1 MPPIRDKFTIHSKAV
16 VCQDVELKGDFT
28 VGAGTIVHPK
38 ATIFAIAGPIV
49 IGAGCII
56 EEGVI
61 LVSRQVLPSPA
72 SRPLTIGCR
81 VECPS
86 IGNFN
91 TISARARVHH
101 TVRIS
106 SYCVIGAACLVVP
119 TEDEILDE
127 YTVIYGPAAERRI
140 WSGRGKTAD
149 THAMARRS
157 SSKSSGRDFQPAYD
171 AATYRDLLLF
181 EERLK
186 TNAASLNRRKH
197 RYQLFLAQLLVI
209 ITFLASEVLLQ
220 TNVLSI
226 PYAVLL
232 RAVFSDLYAER
243 TDISIHPYF
252 TMVHATGFSFT
263 ARDASTDPANSTNS
277 TVDMVVAAW
286 YTGWHSEDFTLNN
299 VSWDKYT
306 HLIYSFAATGP
317 TSNVSLNGSDP
328 ELLLQFVSTAHGNAQ
343 SPHIFTHASG
353 VPLRL
358 GDSPST
364 TDYRVEIEPVTY
376 GLPTL
381 PNLWW
386 NDDLRLFEYQ
396 KDSGEHKP
404 VLVQEPEREG
414 EKRIWAFFHDTVT
427 LEEQQKQTRAY
438 LDTKGKAAERIRKI
452 QDERPKP
459 ATPAAIRRELSK
471 HEATSPAVG
480 TSPLVHVVPEVGT
493 SSLTQYSSNLATGV
507 EKKPLEPELETQS
520 NEPEPESEPEYEPES
535 DDAMSTTRTST
546 ATKLEVPAPDK
557 FKGQATDAK
566 PFIRRLEMYYS
577 ATGNANANDQRKIAY
592 ALLLIDDNSDAFYW
606 KKLHMDGEAD
616 AQEEG
621 KHAFESW
628 KDFKEAFLKAFPVYA
643 EGDRDSIMLTT
654 LKQGKTPT
662 PAFIPKFRSIA
673 SRTDLSDKT
682 LSGFFKRAIR
692 RDLLDKA
699 MNMEPPTT

>member
-1 MPPIRDKFTIHSKAV
+1 MSSDSGSYSGSDSGSF
-16 VCQDVELKGDFT
+16 D
-28 VGAGTIVHPK
+28 
-38 ATIFAIAGPIV
+38 
-49 IGAGCII
+49 CI
-56 EEGVI
+56 
-61 LVSRQVLPSPA
+61 LSSVSRGFFSTPV
-72 SRPLTIGCR
+72 
-81 VECPS
+81 
-86 IGNFN
+86 
-91 TISARARVHH
+91 AR
-101 TVRIS
+101 
-106 SYCVIGAACLVVP
+106 
-119 TEDEILDE
+119 
-127 YTVIYGPAAERRI
+127 
-140 WSGRGKTAD
+140 
-149 THAMARRS
+149 
-157 SSKSSGRDFQPAYD
+157 
-171 AATYRDLLLF
+171 F
-181 EERLK
+181 EE
-186 TNAASLNRRKH
+186 
-197 RYQLFLAQLLVI
+197 Y
-209 ITFLASEVLLQ
+209 
-220 TNVLSI
+220 
-226 PYAVLL
+226 
-232 RAVFSDLYAER
+232 
-243 TDISIHPYF
+243 
-252 TMVHATGFSFT
+252 
-263 ARDASTDPANSTNS
+263 
-277 TVDMVVAAW
+277 W
-286 YTGWHSEDFTLNN
+286 
-299 VSWDKYT
+299 
-306 HLIYSFAATGP
+306 
-317 TSNVSLNGSDP
+317 
-328 ELLLQFVSTAHGNAQ
+328 AQ

-396 KDSGEHKP
+396 KDTGEHRP

-414 EKRIWAFFHDTVT
+414 EKRIWAFFHDTVP

-520 NEPEPESEPEYEPES
+520 NEPEPEPESESEPEPEPES
-535 DDAMSTTRTST
+535 DDAMSTTRTNT

-577 ATGNANANDQRKIAY
+577 ATGNADANDQRKIAY

-699 MNMEPPTT
+699 MNMEPPTTLQGWFDLVLRLDSRQIYNTNYYEGGNSGGNNHRSSYPSGRGSGRLDEPMEIDAMDQRERQRHQELGLCFGCHKPGHLLRNCPEKRLNPKFTQRNRTSPRRVPASSTHVREVTPAYVREVFQELPLEERAPLFEQMSKDF